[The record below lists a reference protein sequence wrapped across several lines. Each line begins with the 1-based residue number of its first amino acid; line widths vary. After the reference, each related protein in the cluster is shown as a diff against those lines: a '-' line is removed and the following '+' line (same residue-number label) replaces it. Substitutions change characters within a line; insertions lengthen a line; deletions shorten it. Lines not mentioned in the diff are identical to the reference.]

1 VAVADG
7 AETRARE
14 DRVADE
20 QEVALAL
27 LHLDRLDHLEPVRG
41 EPVHEGRSSPRRS
54 STRKHAERATV
65 DDEPAVGG
73 VDHVGQSLDRVDE
86 LDLVAEREVGV
97 VQRLPLRD
105 GLGRVGGLGR
115 LHPRVDAVAHREVLG
130 CAHQVAAVL
139 GDARRALTP
148 VG

>member
-54 STRKHAERATV
+54 STRKRTPSARPSMMNRRWRCRPCRAG
-65 DDEPAVGG
+65 P
-73 VDHVGQSLDRVDE
+73 DRVDE
-86 LDLVAEREVGV
+86 LDLVAEREVRV

-105 GLGRVGGLGR
+105 GLGRVGGLAGSIHGLMR
-115 LHPRVDAVAHREVLG
+115 
-130 CAHQVAAVL
+130 
-139 GDARRALTP
+139 
-148 VG
+148 